1 MKIPSLRSLA
11 NNLNVRI
18 IGTTLALL
26 ITTTMALNYY
36 FYVRAASE
44 LQVELIHHNQS
55 LARILA
61 LSSRLGVFTGNAR
74 MLSETASPLKAD
86 PDCQAVFFLDEDGGL
101 LLHYV
106 DKEKPAAA
114 AAKISAESIFLGII
128 SRPDNASFFF
138 MVKEVMVMVEP
149 VLADPQLGSADIF
162 EGSSPAVTASPVARP
177 KTIGYVALV
186 TSTESHERKA
196 SAMLIRD
203 TAITILVTLIT
214 CLVIMFVLHAFTTPL
229 RQLVQEIRR
238 GKAGSPGWYAT
249 DSIPSDFSQL
259 IAMIRESHQQIAD
272 LNATL
277 EGKVKTRT
285 QQLAASNQEL
295 TTQKEGLLSAN
306 QKLATALS
314 TLQVTQGQLVQ
325 SEKMAALGMLIAG
338 LSHEIKNSI
347 NFIACAVPLLKRNM
361 TAALDGA
368 LPPGETLDTLCAKS
382 MPLLANIQEGVERT
396 IRVIDDMATFSHDSG
411 AEHVPTDILPGL
423 KTSVAILRREYGRRI
438 EIVEEYTPDLPLIY
452 GNSGRLNQVFINI
465 LLNGAHAIAG
475 KGTIVVKAWT
485 DGKLLHVSIQDDG
498 HGIKEQNLSRVYDPF
513 FTTKGVGQGTGL
525 GLSISYTIVKSHD
538 GDLKVNSRP
547 GVGTTFE
554 IILPIK
560 PDRRTKAIARAIGE

>member
-1 MKIPSLRSLA
+1 MNISSLKRLA

-26 ITTTMALNYY
+26 ITATMALNYY

-55 LARILA
+55 LSRILA
-61 LSSRLGVFTGNAR
+61 LSSRLGVFTGNIE
-74 MLSETASPLKAD
+74 MLRENASPLTAD
-86 PDCQAVFFLDEDGGL
+86 PDCQAVFFLDQDGAL

-106 DKEKPAAA
+106 DK
-114 AAKISAESIFLGII
+114 AKLPVEGSKVSAESIFLGII
-128 SRPDNASFFF
+128 SHADNASFFF
-138 MVKEVMVMVEP
+138 TLSDAMIMVEP
-149 VLADPQLGSADIF
+149 VLAEPQLSSADLF
-162 EGSSPAVTASPVARP
+162 SEAEPAVTASPVARP

-186 TSTESHERKA
+186 ASTESHQRKA
-196 SAMLIRD
+196 RVMLVRD
-203 TAITILVTLIT
+203 TVITIFVTLIT
-214 CLVIMFVLHAFTTPL
+214 CLIIMVVVRAFTTPL
-229 RQLVQEIRR
+229 RRLVQEIHR
-238 GKAGSPGWYAT
+238 GKAAGGP
-249 DSIPSDFSQL
+249 DNFIFDFIPSDFSQL
-259 IAMIRESHQQIAD
+259 IEMIRESHRQIAD
-272 LNATL
+272 LNSSL

-285 QQLAASNQEL
+285 QQLAVSNEEL
-295 TTQKEGLLSAN
+295 TIQKEGLISAN

-347 NFIACAVPLLKRNM
+347 NFIACAVPLLKRNLN
-361 TAALDGA
+361 AARESP
-368 LPPGETLDTLCAKS
+368 LPPGETSYTLCDKS
-382 MPLLANIQEGVERT
+382 LALLANIQEGVERT
-396 IRVIDDMATFSHDSG
+396 VRVIDDMATFSHDSG
-411 AEHVPTDILPGL
+411 TELVATDILPGL

-438 EIVEEYTPDLPLIY
+438 EIVEEYAPDLPFIM

-465 LLNGAHAIAG
+465 LLNGAHAIIE
-475 KGTIVVKAWT
+475 KGTIVVKAWA
-485 DGKLLHVSIQDDG
+485 DDRSVHVSIKDDG
-498 HGIKEQNLSRVYDPF
+498 HGIKEQNLSKVYDPF

-547 GVGTTFE
+547 GEGTTFE

-560 PDRRTKAIARAIGE
+560 AESE